1 MQFDSDMLNTPFFSS
16 TINQQQQTTVTAL
29 VTSTFREKKNF
40 PQKSKQVLSCFF
52 YSLIQMGKWLVWQ
65 LKLWVKGKM
74 CPQKQILPQNTNTV
88 SHYKDIIYNN
98 LKYKFKQLYLI

>member
-1 MQFDSDMLNTPFFSS
+1 MQFDSDMLNTPFLSS
-16 TINQQQQTTVTAL
+16 TINQQQQITVTAL
-29 VTSTFREKKNF
+29 VTSTFREKENF
-40 PQKSKQVLSCFF
+40 PQKSKQVLSCF

-88 SHYKDIIYNN
+88 SNYKDIIYNN